1 MAGRK
6 DKLTDE
12 VLGEI
17 CELSKLQ
24 ISQKEI
30 ARSVGISPRTLRRW
44 IEKGQKAKT
53 GKYRKL
59 VDTYDQNQDDA
70 IIQANKVIYD
80 ALFEPTSK
88 IVTKE
93 VLSPDGRI
101 VPLKTT
107 TITQPTF
114 SDALKFLE
122 RRDPRWVQR
131 RHTQID
137 MHTHLRA
144 EGFDDNEIAESDA
157 ELSAAIAETIENES

>member
-6 DKLTDE
+6 DKLTDK

-30 ARSVGISPRTLRRW
+30 ARSVGIDPGTLRRW
-44 IEKGQKAKT
+44 MAKGCKAKT

-70 IIQANKVIYD
+70 IIQANKVIYN
-80 ALFEPTSK
+80 ALFEPTGK